1 MKNTC
6 IWLLMLVLFSL
17 QGISQDEVLLTI
29 DNKPFL
35 RSEFERIYHKN
46 NNVPGYESKSVEEY
60 LDLFINFKLKVLE
73 AERLGYDTLKTF
85 ITELAGYREQLA
97 KPYLQDR
104 QVMEQQLQE
113 AYNRSI
119 NEVNASH
126 IMVKLPASPSPQ
138 DTVAAYEKILKI
150 RNRVLAGESFDKIAR
165 EESDDH
171 SARVNDGRL
180 GWFSAFAMVFPFEQ
194 AAYQTATG
202 ELSLPVRSRF
212 GYHLIRVN
220 GKRPSP
226 GEIKLAHI
234 MTRAARNEKQET
246 IDQAKDKIYVY
257 YKSLQSGEPFGE
269 TAAKYSEDAGSAK
282 EAGLMRWLR
291 SGELPPE
298 IEEMVYALKD
308 SGTFTP
314 PVQSDYGWHIFQ
326 LVGKRPLGTFEQM
339 KPRLEERI
347 MMDERGKRA
356 EQAVISRIKKESG
369 FVLYPENV
377 EALAALM
384 DSSVYTGQ
392 WDINTAGD
400 LIEPVFSFGGKE
412 YTQKDLAAFV
422 LNARRYAREESLGS
436 IVDKKCNELV
446 NKELLE
452 YEKDRL
458 EGRYPE
464 FNYLMEEYHDGILL
478 FNITDD
484 TVWSKAVSDTAG
496 LKAFHARHFNEY
508 TWQERADISV
518 YKFSNKLLVNTVKKY
533 AKKRASQK
541 WTPEEM
547 TSRICPD
554 DTIHCIAIKDGKYE
568 KDDKIADKLVWE
580 KGSIKKSD
588 QSNIYELTLVN
599 AIIPPM
605 PKTFDEVRGQ
615 VTADYQNFLDRKWIE
630 ALRARYAIAI
640 NRDVLTLVK

>member
-1 MKNTC
+1 
-6 IWLLMLVLFSL
+6 MLVLFPL
-17 QGISQDEVLLTI
+17 QVFSQDEVLLTI

-60 LDLFINFKLKVLE
+60 LDLFVNFKLKVLE
-73 AERLGYDTLKTF
+73 AERLGYDTLKSF
-85 ITELAGYREQLA
+85 ITELAGYRDQLA

-104 QVMEQQLQE
+104 QVMEQQLKE
-113 AYNRSI
+113 AYYRSI

-126 IMVKLPASPSPQ
+126 IMVKLPANPSPL
-138 DTVAAYEKILKI
+138 DTMDAYGKIMKI
-150 RNRVLAGESFDKIAR
+150 RSRVLAGESFDKIAR
-165 EESDDH
+165 EESDDP

-180 GWFSAFAMVFPFEQ
+180 GWFSAFAMVLPFEQ
-194 AAYQTATG
+194 AAYGTAAG
-202 ELSLPVRSRF
+202 EVTFPVRSRF

-246 IDQAKDKIYVY
+246 IDQAKEKINGY
-257 YKSLQSGEPFGE
+257 YKSLQSGELFGE
-269 TAAKYSEDAGSAK
+269 LAAKYSEDAGSAK
-282 EAGLMRWLR
+282 EAGQMRWLR

-308 SGTFTP
+308 SGSFTP
-314 PVQSDYGWHIFQ
+314 PIQSDYGWHIFQ
-326 LVGKRPLGTFEQM
+326 LVGKRPLGTYEQM

-347 MMDERGKRA
+347 MMDERGKKA
-356 EQAVISRIKKESG
+356 ELAVISRIKKESG
-369 FVLYPENV
+369 FVNYPENV
-377 EALAALM
+377 VALAELM
-384 DSSVYTGQ
+384 DSSVYSGQ

-412 YTQKDLAAFV
+412 FTQKELAAFV
-422 LNARRYAREESLGS
+422 ITARRYSQDESLGS
-436 IVDKKCNELV
+436 IVNKKCDELV
-446 NKELLE
+446 NKELLD
-452 YEKDRL
+452 YEKSRL
-458 EGRYPE
+458 EERYPE
-464 FNYLMEEYHDGILL
+464 FNYLMQEYHDGILL

-496 LKAFHARHFNEY
+496 LKAFHARHVNDY
-508 TWQERADISV
+508 TWKERADISV
-518 YKFSNKLLVNTVKKY
+518 YTFTNKLLVNTVKKY

-541 WTPEEM
+541 WTAEEM

-554 DTIHCIAIKDGKYE
+554 DTIPCIDIKDGKYE
-568 KDDKIADKLVWE
+568 KGDKIAEQVAWK
-580 KGSIKKSD
+580 KGSVKESD
-588 QSNIYELTLVN
+588 QGNNIEFVIVN

-605 PKTFDEVRGQ
+605 PKNFDEVRGQ

-630 ALRARYAIAI
+630 ALRARYVIAV